1 MARTRG
7 ELEVIRIKNRQKLGL
22 AEYAEAPA
30 SDVGE
35 VFDPANQGDP
45 EVLTLKNPRPL
56 GVAGLAGSVPGLGF
70 DFSRAIPSIRL
81 TTAFP
86 PVDVTFEPGQ
96 DKAPPSEGP
105 GWADWATRHVVR
117 PVVEVG
123 GVRVA
128 PYERDADFSGVAKLA
143 AIGVLAV
150 LSLAGAW
157 TIARAAYPT
166 RRGIA

>member
-1 MARTRG
+1 MAHTRA
-7 ELEVIRIKNRQKLGL
+7 ELDVIRRRNREALGL
-22 AEYAEAPA
+22 AGVEPSAPALEESSDEAP
-30 SDVGE
+30 
-35 VFDPANQGDP
+35 P
-45 EVLTLKNPRPL
+45 LKLRNVQPL
-56 GVAGLAGSVPGLGF
+56 GIAGSVPGGLGF
-70 DFSRAIPSIRL
+70 DFMKAIPAIRL

-96 DKAPPSEGP
+96 EKAPPSEGP

-117 PVVEVG
+117 PTVEVG

-128 PYERDADFSGVAKLA
+128 PYERDADFSGLAKVA

-157 TIARAAYPT
+157 TIARALYPT
-166 RRGIA
+166 RRGT